1 MLKNKKIFIIIL
13 SAILLITVIAIASLF
28 LLGKKDNKV
37 EEVVLTKEQLQ
48 TNFQSI
54 FDNKEY
60 STNKENIV
68 SLALDFNKS
77 EEGKYDIKANF
88 PKINIENENVEEI
101 NEEIINIFGEKIL
114 DIINNNTSYTKYNL
128 DYATFINNDI
138 LSLVLKVDLK
148 DGNNPKRTMIQ
159 TYNYDIQNNK
169 FVSLEELIKIKNLN
183 KHEIQTEI
191 INEVRKKSE
200 NAKTFAEQGYNI
212 FVRDIRSDEYLIEN
226 ISNYFLGENGYLY
239 IVFAYGNKNYT
250 DTVDVILFY

>member
-1 MLKNKKIFIIIL
+1 MLKNKKIIIIIL
-13 SAILLITVIAIASLF
+13 SAILLITVIAIASIF

-37 EEVVLTKEQLQ
+37 EEVVVTKEELQ
-48 TNFQSI
+48 TNFQNI
-54 FDNKEY
+54 FSNKEY
-60 STNKENIV
+60 SDNEENIV
-68 SLALDFNKS
+68 SLILEFNKS

-88 PKINIENENVEEI
+88 PQINIENEEVHAI

-114 DIINNNTSYTKYNL
+114 DIINNNTAYTIFNL
-128 DYATFINNDI
+128 DYTTFTNNNI
-138 LSLVLKVDLK
+138 LSLVLKATLK

-159 TYNYDIQNNK
+159 TYNYDMQNNK
-169 FVSLEELIKIKNLN
+169 FVNLEELIKIKDLN
-183 KHEIQTEI
+183 KYELQTEI

-212 FVRDIRSDEYLIEN
+212 YIRDIRSDEYLIEN

-250 DTVDVILFY
+250 DTMDVMVF